1 MSFMKKRLRR
11 FVPRRLAALGQAPK
25 EWRRLEHAAV
35 LSSEHRVSDAPL
47 LLVVD
52 DERTM
57 RLMVRWALERDGYR
71 VLEATNAS
79 EAFSV
84 YQTHLPDLVVID
96 AMMPGLDGFETCRR
110 LRAMPAAEQCPI
122 LMISGLND
130 TDSADAAF
138 AAGATDF
145 ITKPIHW
152 ALLRQRVRRLL
163 YAVYAERTAR
173 YLASHDTL
181 TDLPNRAW
189 LQERFEHARA
199 QAQRHGQVLALLF
212 VDLDRFKF
220 VNDSLGHGIGDQLLQ
235 QIACRLSTG
244 LRKTDAVARLG
255 GDEFVVLLEGLH
267 AAEEAAAV
275 ARYVIETLRPPV
287 TIEGHE
293 LMVTP
298 SVGIAAYPHD
308 GEDLGELI
316 KDAETAMYRA
326 KAEGG
331 NRFEYYLHDM
341 GVRVSRRWSVERGL
355 RQALEADEFALHY
368 QPVIELGSGRVL
380 GAEALLRWD
389 RPGEGLVP
397 PAEFIPL
404 AEETGLIV
412 PIGERV
418 LQLACEQI
426 RRWRRARL
434 PPFYVAVNLSGV
446 QLRQADLPE
455 TVAHALGPELRG
467 DSALVLEITESVLME
482 NAAAVVDRLHALK
495 ALGVRLCID
504 DFGTGYSS
512 LSYLKRFP
520 VEIIKIDRS
529 FICDL
534 PGDNESAAIA
544 TLIIALAHQLNR
556 EVVAEG
562 VETPAQA
569 AILHARGCDAAQ
581 GYLYCK
587 PIPPA
592 QFEAWLWE
600 HARRPHLERVPARG
614 RGALKRWLWAG

>member
-1 MSFMKKRLRR
+1 M
-11 FVPRRLAALGQAPK
+11 
-25 EWRRLEHAAV
+25 
-35 LSSEHRVSDAPL
+35 LSSEHRVSEAPL

-52 DERTM
+52 DEPTM

-71 VLEATNAS
+71 VLEATNAV

-84 YQTHLPDLVVID
+84 YQTHLPDLVLID

-122 LMISGLND
+122 LMISGLNNA
-130 TDSADAAF
+130 DSADAAF

-235 QIACRLSTG
+235 QIACRLIAG

-275 ARYVIETLRPPV
+275 ARYVIETLRPPM

-293 LMVTP
+293 LTVTP

-308 GEDLGELI
+308 GENLGELI

-331 NRFEYYLHDM
+331 NRFEFYLHDM
-341 GVRVSRRWSVERGL
+341 G
-355 RQALEADEFALHY
+355 
-368 QPVIELGSGRVL
+368 
-380 GAEALLRWD
+380 
-389 RPGEGLVP
+389 
-397 PAEFIPL
+397 
-404 AEETGLIV
+404 
-412 PIGERV
+412 
-418 LQLACEQI
+418 
-426 RRWRRARL
+426 
-434 PPFYVAVNLSGV
+434 
-446 QLRQADLPE
+446 
-455 TVAHALGPELRG
+455 
-467 DSALVLEITESVLME
+467 
-482 NAAAVVDRLHALK
+482 
-495 ALGVRLCID
+495 
-504 DFGTGYSS
+504 
-512 LSYLKRFP
+512 
-520 VEIIKIDRS
+520 
-529 FICDL
+529 
-534 PGDNESAAIA
+534 
-544 TLIIALAHQLNR
+544 
-556 EVVAEG
+556 
-562 VETPAQA
+562 
-569 AILHARGCDAAQ
+569 
-581 GYLYCK
+581 
-587 PIPPA
+587 
-592 QFEAWLWE
+592 
-600 HARRPHLERVPARG
+600 
-614 RGALKRWLWAG
+614 